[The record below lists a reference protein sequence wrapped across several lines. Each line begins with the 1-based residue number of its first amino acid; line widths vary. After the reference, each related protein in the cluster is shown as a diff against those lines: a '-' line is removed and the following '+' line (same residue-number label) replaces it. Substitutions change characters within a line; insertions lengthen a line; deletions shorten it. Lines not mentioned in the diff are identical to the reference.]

1 MASGRRTIETFH
13 IRSENDEGKVLC
25 ALASNPGYNDIVLA
39 KDNHDRSDHDCNAY
53 FSACNFNDS
62 SRLSNQSDLHQFN
75 FTICQMNGD
84 ALKFDNYRGVFL
96 VTSDG
101 ND

>member
-1 MASGRRTIETFH
+1 MFP
-13 IRSENDEGKVLC
+13 

-84 ALKFDNYRGVFL
+84 ALKFDNYRGWVKNL
-96 VTSDG
+96 LL
-101 ND
+101 

>member
-1 MASGRRTIETFH
+1 MY
-13 IRSENDEGKVLC
+13 KVNLFLLFP

-62 SRLSNQSDLHQFN
+62 SGLSNQSDLHQFN

-84 ALKFDNYRGVFL
+84 ALKFDNYRG
-96 VTSDG
+96 
-101 ND
+101 